1 MLTDLS
7 EVPVFGDE
15 TNNDVFFDPAHGR
28 GGEPRD
34 YSVQPEEMFA
44 AADQIPN
51 VPKAEWDERIAEQDR
66 EQASLFHV
74 VQRGNYGQP
83 IPGLNQ
89 GQYGFCWG
97 HSTAHAIM
105 AARARANLPYTP
117 LSAFGLV
124 HLADPARAQN
134 NRGGWCGLSAEAA
147 RTKGIPTQEAYP
159 QGRVLASVSQEILDV
174 ALKFRVTEDFVDLTK
189 PVWYQSLTFDKV
201 ASCLL
206 TGRPCPVD
214 FNWWGHSV
222 CAVKLVRVEAGSYGL
237 LIWNSWGPSWGENG
251 FGILRGSK
259 AIPDGAICVN
269 SVKATAA

>member
-1 MLTDLS
+1 MDLS
-7 EVPVFGDE
+7 KFPIIDDGTPNDIVF
-15 TNNDVFFDPAHGR
+15 PAAHGR

-34 YSVQPEEMFA
+34 YGVQPEEMFA

-51 VPKAEWDERIAEQDR
+51 VPEGEWDARIEEQDR
-66 EQASLFHV
+66 EEASLWHLI
-74 VQRGNYGQP
+74 QRGNHGQP

-89 GQYGFCWG
+89 GSFPFCWS
-97 HSTAHAIM
+97 HSTTHAIM
-105 AARARANLPYTP
+105 AARARANLPYVP
-117 LSAFGLV
+117 LSAFGLC
-124 HLADPARAQN
+124 HLADPARALNQ
-134 NRGGWCGLSAEAA
+134 RGGWCGLSAQAGRDQGCPSQA
-147 RTKGIPTQEAYP
+147 VYP
-159 QGRVLASVSQEILDV
+159 QGRVSSSLVEAAKADAI
-174 ALKFRVTEDFVDLTK
+174 KYRVTEDFVDLTK
-189 PVWYQSLTFDKV
+189 PVWYQSLPFAKV

-251 FGILRGSK
+251 FGILRGSR

-269 SVKATAA
+269 SVKAVA